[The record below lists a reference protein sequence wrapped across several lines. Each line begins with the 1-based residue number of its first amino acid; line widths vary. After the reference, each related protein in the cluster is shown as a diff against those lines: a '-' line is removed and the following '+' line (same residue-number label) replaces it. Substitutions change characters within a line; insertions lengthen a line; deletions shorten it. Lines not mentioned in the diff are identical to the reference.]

1 MTVVAVGLDTVGFSE
16 DEIMKQIVLPG
27 EIVRQILF

>member
-1 MTVVAVGLDTVGFSE
+1 MTVVAVGLHTVGSPE
-16 DEIMKQIVLPG
+16 DEIMKQIVLPC